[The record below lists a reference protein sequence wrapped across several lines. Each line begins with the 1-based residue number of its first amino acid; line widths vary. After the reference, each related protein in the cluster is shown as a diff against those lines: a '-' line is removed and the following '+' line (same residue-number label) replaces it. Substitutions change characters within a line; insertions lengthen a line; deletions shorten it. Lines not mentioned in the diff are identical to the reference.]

1 MLLTDNLLVILTWLI
16 GLLLIHRN
24 KGLKGTDRI
33 LTTLYL
39 KLDFNSK
46 LTSSFLTGNKTLLAL
61 TLEYL
66 KSYFDSIHSH

>member
-1 MLLTDNLLVILTWLI
+1 MLLTDNLLVVLTWLI

-39 KLDFNSK
+39 KLHFNSK
-46 LTSSFLTGNKTLLAL
+46 LFLSS
-61 TLEYL
+61 LET
-66 KSYFDSIHSH
+66 KHF